1 MSKSQC
7 LFFSLSPHDRSRL
20 SLSDGLIQLLAVADA
35 SDLTTVDV
43 DVCPGKET
51 MPDVLLLLRRRN
63 DVSVVSSRGI

>member
-35 SDLTTVDV
+35 SDLTTIHVDV
-43 DVCPGKET
+43 YQGHET
-51 MPDVLLLLRRRN
+51 MPDVLLLLLRN